1 MCGLLRAKA
10 FTSIP
15 PVGNILVRVPWS
27 DGEFVMTFQRHGLS
41 AAKMVPDLN
50 STVCLQRERVAQQGS
65 HIILLGILPR
75 GRCTSA

>member
-15 PVGNILVRVPWS
+15 PVGNILVRVSWS
-27 DGEFVMTFQRHGLS
+27 DGEFVMSFQRHGLS

-50 STVCLQRERVAQQGS
+50 STLFTTRKSC
-65 HIILLGILPR
+65 
-75 GRCTSA
+75 SARIAHHPSWHFAAR